1 MKEKWEKQK
10 KLDQELIKH
19 NYNRVLQK
27 TKGKRQRF
35 VNAVTTSQRSGS
47 GKIAMEFYEELVK
60 SWGGST
66 ATKSLTFGVNSNSI
80 RSNIP
85 NSNTLPVDSC
95 ASSTPCS
102 SKSSSF

>member
-19 NYNRVLQK
+19 NYSRVLEK
-27 TKGKRQRF
+27 TKGKPQKF
-35 VNAVTTSQRSGS
+35 LNAATTGRRSGS
-47 GKIAMEFYEELVK
+47 GKIVMEFYEELVK
-60 SWGGST
+60 LWGGSP

-85 NSNTLPVDSC
+85 NSNTSSVGSC
-95 ASSTPCS
+95 VSSTPCS
-102 SKSSSF
+102 SKSSPS